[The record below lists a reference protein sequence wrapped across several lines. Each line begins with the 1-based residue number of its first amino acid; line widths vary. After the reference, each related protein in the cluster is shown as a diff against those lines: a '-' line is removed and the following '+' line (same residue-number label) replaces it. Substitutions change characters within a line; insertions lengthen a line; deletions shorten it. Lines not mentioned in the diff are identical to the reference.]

1 MNKYTVQA
9 KRITVYHVIMGIEAE
24 NAEAARRA
32 FHEKDKADEVTWTDP
47 EYGKAIVIGV
57 VEWTD

>member
-32 FHEKDKADEVTWTDP
+32 FHAIDRNNDVQWTDP
-47 EYGKAIVIGV
+47 EYGKAIVTSV